1 MKGWPRVISGTFVPA
16 QLSPGKNRSHIMD
29 AVRDRTLVGATDLD
43 LEAVKRPSRE
53 EAMAAVRTLIAW
65 AGDDPRREGVI
76 DTPKRVVDAFEEW
89 FEGYDADPAK
99 ELSRTFEDVQGYD
112 DIVMLREIEVESHC
126 EHHMAPFLGKA
137 FVAYM
142 PTNRVVGISKIARVV
157 EIFAKRLQTQETMTQ
172 QIADAITDSLRPA
185 GVAVLI
191 DAAHQCMTTRGV
203 HHRHVSTITT
213 QFTGVFKTDSTL
225 RQRFLDFVNRR

>member
-1 MKGWPRVISGTFVPA
+1 
-16 QLSPGKNRSHIMD
+16 MD
-29 AVRDRTLVGATDLD
+29 GATRDRALIGAAEAA
-43 LEAVKRPSRE
+43 LEPVVRPTRE

-65 AGDDPRREGVI
+65 TGDDPRREGVL
-76 DTPKRVVDAFEEW
+76 DTPKRVVDAYAEW

-112 DIVMLREIEVESHC
+112 DIVMLRDIEVESHC

-137 FVAYM
+137 YVAYM

-157 EIFAKRLQTQETMTQ
+157 EIFARRLQTQETMTQ

-213 QFTGVFKTDSTL
+213 QFTGVFKTDASL

>member
-1 MKGWPRVISGTFVPA
+1 VNSGFERSLYLGA
-16 QLSPGKNRSHIMD
+16 QDGPWSS
-29 AVRDRTLVGATDLD
+29 
-43 LEAVKRPSRE
+43 
-53 EAMAAVRTLIAW
+53 
-65 AGDDPRREGVI
+65 
-76 DTPKRVVDAFEEW
+76 PKRVVDAYAEW
-89 FEGYDADPAK
+89 FEGYAADPAK

-137 FVAYM
+137 YVAYM

-157 EIFAKRLQTQETMTQ
+157 EIFARRLQTQETMTQ

-191 DAAHQCMTTRGV
+191 DANHQCMSTRGV

-213 QFTGVFKTDSTL
+213 QFTGAFKEDRDL
-225 RQRFLDFVNRR
+225 QRRFLDFCNRK